1 MDNNTDLTELTTAVQ
16 RCIAT
21 TDNPFAAEKPD
32 TRQLTIQAIEY
43 LTGQY
48 RIADIIGALTAEKER
63 LTGFTQRCGGMLA
76 YELSLPYREALYNC
90 NAAIASLQSTAVQH
104 NSADNANA

>member
-1 MDNNTDLTELTTAVQ
+1 MVSTVGNTDLTTLIQAVQ

-21 TDNPFAAEKPD
+21 TDNPFTAEKPD
-32 TRQLTIQAIEY
+32 TRQLTIHAIERLSGEY
-43 LTGQY
+43 CT
-48 RIADIIGALTAEKER
+48 ADIITALTAEAER

-90 NAAIASLQSTAVQH
+90 NAAIAHLQKQ
-104 NSADNANA
+104 SAD

>member
-1 MDNNTDLTELTTAVQ
+1 MDNNTDLVELTTVVQ

-32 TRQLTIQAIEY
+32 TRQLTIEAIEL

-48 RIADIIGALTAEKER
+48 RIADIITALTAEKER
-63 LTGFTQRCGGMLA
+63 LTGFTQQRGGMLA
-76 YELSLPYREALYNC
+76 YELSLSYREALYNC
-90 NAAIASLQSTAVQH
+90 DAAIAFLHSTAVQQ

>member
-1 MDNNTDLTELTTAVQ
+1 MDNTDLAELTTVVQ

-32 TRQLTIQAIEY
+32 TRLLTIQAIEQ
-43 LTGQY
+43 LIGQY
-48 RIADIIGALTAEKER
+48 SIADIIAVLTAEKER
-63 LTGFTQRCGGMLA
+63 LTGFTQRCGSMLA

-90 NAAIASLQSTAVQH
+90 EAAIAFLQHIACK
-104 NSADNANA
+104 